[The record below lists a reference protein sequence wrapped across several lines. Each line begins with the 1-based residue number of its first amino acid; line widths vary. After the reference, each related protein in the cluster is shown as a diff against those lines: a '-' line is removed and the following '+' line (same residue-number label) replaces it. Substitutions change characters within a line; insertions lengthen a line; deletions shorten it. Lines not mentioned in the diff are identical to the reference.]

1 MLTKN
6 QNTAFWLFS
15 VFGVL
20 AGLRSNP
27 SAFSVVLGSLI
38 GIVLSYSFFR
48 AAWWVFDR
56 IKPIRPGQ
64 NTTMRMVL
72 AMFSPA
78 LVALV
83 VAIIY
88 LSLRLAVK

>member
-1 MLTKN
+1 
-6 QNTAFWLFS
+6 
-15 VFGVL
+15 
-20 AGLRSNP
+20 
-27 SAFSVVLGSLI
+27 
-38 GIVLSYSFFR
+38 
-48 AAWWVFDR
+48 
-56 IKPIRPGQ
+56 
-64 NTTMRMVL
+64 MRMVL